1 MILLQYN
8 SQPFQTIEERA
19 ALRICPSTRLADAGL
34 QQGSVPTLNFA
45 IAAIILPGFEDS
57 KTHRS
62 CCMSSAGLCIN
73 LINRLAVLYAMST

>member
-45 IAAIILPGFEDS
+45 IAQLLS
-57 KTHRS
+57 KTLTTHR
-62 CCMSSAGLCIN
+62 AETLN
-73 LINRLAVLYAMST
+73 LVLSQ